1 VRLSHA
7 PRTISSRFDEDN
19 LVSAV
24 GLVPVMALADRAGLS
39 DLVGEHVFLAKPG
52 GCNAP
57 VKVSA
62 LVAGMIAGA
71 DSIEDM
77 DLLRHGGMH
86 RLFGGIRAPSTCG
99 TFLRAFTFGHV
110 LQLAA
115 VSRRLLAGL
124 AGRALLLVGADQ
136 ISFVDIDDTMKATY
150 GYAKQGAGYG
160 YNGVKGLNAL
170 LGTITTPN
178 GAPLI
183 CGALLRKGNTSSAR
197 GAARF
202 VAGCVHTAKDAGAGA
217 DGGLVVMR
225 ADSAFYSHAVVAA
238 ARRGGARFCITAR
251 QNRSVQAAIATI
263 DEAGWTPIQYPN
275 AIFDADEQRWI
286 SDAEVAE
293 LDYTAFTSRPTAEQ
307 VSARLIV
314 RRVTRLHTAPKVSGQ
329 GVLCDTYR
337 YHAVFTDTPITML
350 LAESQH
356 RGHAII
362 EGVHA
367 DLRAGALAH
376 LPSGHFQANAAWL
389 QCAVMAFNLTRAAG
403 ALAGG
408 RHTKSTTASLRAH
421 LISAPARI
429 ATTGRRPTLRLPRDW
444 PWQPGW
450 QQLFDTATTG
460 PPTPAAA

>member
-1 VRLSHA
+1 MSTA
-7 PRTISSRFDEDN
+7 
-19 LVSAV
+19 
-24 GLVPVMALADRAGLS
+24 GLVPVMALAQRAGLS
-39 DLVGEHVFLAKPG
+39 ELVDEHVALAKPG
-52 GCNAP
+52 GCNAA

-62 LVAGMIAGA
+62 VVAGMVAGA
-71 DSIEDM
+71 DSIDDL

-99 TFLRAFTFGHV
+99 TFLRTFTFGHV
-110 LQLAA
+110 GQLAA
-115 VSRRLLAGL
+115 VSRRLLANL
-124 AGRALLLVGADQ
+124 AGQAPLLPGADQ
-136 ISFVDIDDTMKATY
+136 ISFLDIDDTMKATY

-160 YNGVKGLNAL
+160 YNKVKGLNAL
-170 LGTITTPN
+170 LGTITTPV

-183 CGALLRKGNTSSAR
+183 CGARLRKGNTNSAR

-202 VAGCVHTAKDAGAGA
+202 VTNCVHTARGAGAGA
-217 DGGLVVMR
+217 GGGLIVAR
-225 ADSAFYSHAVVAA
+225 GDSAFYSQAVVAA
-238 ARRGGARFCITAR
+238 ARRAGACFSITAR
-251 QNRSVQAAIATI
+251 QNRSVKAAIATI
-263 DEAGWTPIQYPN
+263 DAKAWTPIQYPH
-275 AIFDADEQRWI
+275 AIWEDAEQRWI

-293 LDYTAFTSRPTAEQ
+293 IDYTAFTSRAKAEH

-314 RRVTRLHTAPKVSGQ
+314 RRVTRLHAAPKASGQ
-329 GVLCDTYR
+329 GVLFDTYR
-337 YHAVFTDTPITML
+337 YHAVFTDSPITMVQ
-350 LAESQH
+350 AESQH

-362 EGVHA
+362 EQVHA

-403 ALAGG
+403 ALAGSL
-408 RHTKSTTASLRAH
+408 HTKATTASLRAH
-421 LISAPARI
+421 LISVPARI
-429 ATTGRRPTLRLPRDW
+429 ATTGRRPTLHLPRDW